1 MRLSSFVVASV
12 PALATS
18 AHAQSVALAGMLG
31 SKALV
36 IVDGGAPK
44 GVAVGETHRGVR
56 IVSTQG
62 EFAVVEIAGKRHT
75 LRVGDAPAS
84 VGGNGGAGASGSK
97 VVLTAGTGGHFV
109 TQGQINGRATQMV
122 VDTGASMVSISA
134 PDADRMGL
142 NYKGGQP
149 IRLSTA
155 NGVTNGWK
163 IKLSSVRLGDVEI
176 YEVDAVVSPAAMPYV
191 LLGNSYLTRFQMT
204 RTNDQMLLEK
214 RF

>member
-1 MRLSSFVVASV
+1 
-12 PALATS
+12 
-18 AHAQSVALAGMLG
+18 MLG

-44 GVAVGETHRGVR
+44 GVAVGETHRGVK

-62 EFAVVEIAGKRHT
+62 DVAVVEIAGKRHT

-84 VGGNGGAGASGSK
+84 VGGSGGGGSGTK

-109 TQGQINGRATQMV
+109 TQGQINGKTTQMV
-122 VDTGASMVSISA
+122 VDTGASLVSISA
-134 PDADRMGL
+134 ADADRMGL
-142 NYKGGQP
+142 DYKGGQP
-149 IRLSTA
+149 ARLSTA
-155 NGVTNGWK
+155 NGITNAWK
-163 IKLSSVRLGDVEI
+163 IKLSSVKLGDVEV
-176 YEVDAVVSPAAMPYV
+176 YEVDAVVSPGAMPYV

>member
-1 MRLSSFVVASV
+1 MKPVTFLLAG
-12 PALATS
+12 ALVFATS

-31 SKALV
+31 SKALL

-84 VGGNGGAGASGSK
+84 VGGSGGAGASGTK

-155 NGVTNGWK
+155 NVSFSPVGLPWASTVSMLSR
-163 IKLSSVRLGDVEI
+163 KLSPSR
-176 YEVDAVVSPAAMPYV
+176 
-191 LLGNSYLTRFQMT
+191 
-204 RTNDQMLLEK
+204 
-214 RF
+214 

>member
-1 MRLSSFVVASV
+1 MKFITLLIAGTLAF
-12 PALATS
+12 ATS

-44 GVAVGETHRGVR
+44 GVAVGETHRGVK

-62 EFAVVEIAGKRHT
+62 DVAVVEIAGKRHT
-75 LRVGDAPAS
+75 LRVGDAPVS
-84 VGGNGGAGASGSK
+84 VGGSGGGGSGTK

-109 TQGQINGRATQMV
+109 TQGQINGKSTQMV
-122 VDTGASMVSISA
+122 VDTGASLVSISA
-134 PDADRMGL
+134 ADADRMGL
-142 NYKGGQP
+142 DYKGGQP
-149 IRLSTA
+149 ARLSTA
-155 NGVTNGWK
+155 NGITNAWK
-163 IKLSSVRLGDVEI
+163 IKLSSVKLGDVEV
-176 YEVDAVVSPAAMPYV
+176 YEVDAVVSPGAMPYV

>member
-1 MRLSSFVVASV
+1 MKFITLLIAGTLAFAS
-12 PALATS
+12 S

-31 SKALV
+31 SRALV
-36 IVDGGAPK
+36 IVDGGTPK
-44 GVAVGETHRGVR
+44 GLAVGETHRGVK

-62 EFAVVEIAGKRHT
+62 DIAVIEIAGKRHT

-84 VGGNGGAGASGSK
+84 VGGNGGGGASGTK

-109 TQGQINGRATQMV
+109 TQGQINGKTTQMV
-122 VDTGASMVSISA
+122 VDTGASLVSISA
-134 PDADRMGL
+134 ADADRMGL
-142 NYKGGQP
+142 DYKGGQP
-149 IRLSTA
+149 ARLSTA
-155 NGVTNGWK
+155 NGITNAWK
-163 IKLSSVRLGDVEI
+163 IRLSSVKLGDVEV
-176 YEVDAVVSPAAMPYV
+176 YEVDAVVSPGAMPYV

>member
-1 MRLSSFVVASV
+1 
-12 PALATS
+12 
-18 AHAQSVALAGMLG
+18 
-31 SKALV
+31 
-36 IVDGGAPK
+36 
-44 GVAVGETHRGVR
+44 
-56 IVSTQG
+56 
-62 EFAVVEIAGKRHT
+62 
-75 LRVGDAPAS
+75 
-84 VGGNGGAGASGSK
+84 
-97 VVLTAGTGGHFV
+97 
-109 TQGQINGRATQMV
+109 
-122 VDTGASMVSISA
+122 ASMVSISA

>member
-1 MRLSSFVVASV
+1 MTFVPLLIAG
-12 PALATS
+12 ALAFATS

-36 IVDGGAPK
+36 IVDGSAPK
-44 GVAVGETHRGVR
+44 GVAVGETHRGVK

-62 EFAVVEIAGKRHT
+62 DVAVVEISGKRHT

-84 VGGNGGAGASGSK
+84 VGGSGGGGSGTK

-109 TQGQINGRATQMV
+109 TQGQINGKSTQMV
-122 VDTGASMVSISA
+122 VDTGASLVSISA
-134 PDADRMGL
+134 ADADRMGL
-142 NYKGGQP
+142 DYKGGQP
-149 IRLSTA
+149 ARLSTA
-155 NGVTNGWK
+155 NGITNAWK
-163 IKLSSVRLGDVEI
+163 IKLSSVKLGDVEV
-176 YEVDAVVSPAAMPYV
+176 YEVDAVVSPGAMPYV

>member
-1 MRLSSFVVASV
+1 MKFIPLLVAGV
-12 PALATS
+12 LAFATS

-44 GVAVGETHRGVR
+44 GVAVGETYRGVK

-62 EFAVVEIAGKRHT
+62 DVAVVEISGKRHT

-84 VGGNGGAGASGSK
+84 VGGSGGGGSGTK

-109 TQGQINGRATQMV
+109 TQGQINGKTTQMV
-122 VDTGASMVSISA
+122 VDTGASLVSISA
-134 PDADRMGL
+134 ADADRMGL
-142 NYKGGQP
+142 DYKGGQP
-149 IRLSTA
+149 ARLSTA
-155 NGVTNGWK
+155 NGITNAWK
-163 IKLSSVRLGDVEI
+163 IKLSSVKLGDVEV
-176 YEVDAVVSPAAMPYV
+176 YEVDAVVSPGAMPYV

>member
-1 MRLSSFVVASV
+1 MKFITLLIAGTLAFAS
-12 PALATS
+12 S

-31 SKALV
+31 SRALV
-36 IVDGGAPK
+36 IVDGGTPK
-44 GVAVGETHRGVR
+44 GLAVGETHRGVK

-62 EFAVVEIAGKRHT
+62 DIAVIEIAGKRHT

-84 VGGNGGAGASGSK
+84 VGGNGGGGASGTK

-109 TQGQINGRATQMV
+109 TQGQINGKTTQMV
-122 VDTGASMVSISA
+122 VDTGASLVSISA
-134 PDADRMGL
+134 ADADRMGL
-142 NYKGGQP
+142 DYKGGQP
-149 IRLSTA
+149 ARLSTA
-155 NGVTNGWK
+155 NGITNAWK
-163 IKLSSVRLGDVEI
+163 IKLSSVKLGDVEV
-176 YEVDAVVSPAAMPYV
+176 YEVDAVVSPGAIPYV

>member
-12 PALATS
+12 LALATS
-18 AHAQSVALAGMLG
+18 AHAQSAALAGMLG
-31 SKALV
+31 SKAHV

-44 GVAVGETHRGVR
+44 GVAVGETHRGVK
-56 IVSTQG
+56 ILSTQG
-62 EFAVVEIAGKRHT
+62 DVAVIEIAGKRHT

-84 VGGNGGAGASGSK
+84 VGSSGGAGASGSK